1 MLKAD
6 YSQVHGD
13 VEFKGKCLDVL
24 LCPSRGRLCDQRN
37 RAGVVPD
44 HGDALGGSADT
55 CAGVRPGQKP
65 VCPAAGHAQVIP
77 TPAPAQHPQLKGAQL
92 GWVVYAIRRGA
103 GQKKVLLIA
112 HMDTVY
118 LKGMAAKQP
127 FRIDGNKAYG
137 LAIADDKAGVALI
150 LHTEEYIFIDSIAP
164 RLYLSTRMVM
174 DIGSG
179 KVRW

>member
-1 MLKAD
+1 MLFR
-6 YSQVHGD
+6 SLQQVATLVATQLQHMGMQ
-13 VEFKGKCLDVL
+13 V
-24 LCPSRGRLCDQRN
+24 
-37 RAGVVPD
+37 
-44 HGDALGGSADT
+44 
-55 CAGVRPGQKP
+55 
-65 VCPAAGHAQVIP
+65 QVIP
-77 TPAPAQHPQLKGAQL
+77 TQAPAQHPQLKGAQL
-92 GWVVYAIRRGA
+92 GSVVYATRRGA